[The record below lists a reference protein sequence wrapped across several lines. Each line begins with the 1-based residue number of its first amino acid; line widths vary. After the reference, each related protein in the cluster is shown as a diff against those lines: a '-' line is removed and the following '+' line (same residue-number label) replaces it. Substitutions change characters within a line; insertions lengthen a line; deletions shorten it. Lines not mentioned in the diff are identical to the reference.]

1 MDIQRKMEL
10 YKSMFYCNVRG
21 DRDPNYIK
29 ADSLRIELIAGGLN
43 WQQQDY
49 VMDKMQPN
57 EWREVST
64 ILSYRYKKS
73 NITNFQGLINAKRFI
88 IFLRQW

>member
-64 ILSYRYKKS
+64 ILPYRYLLK
-73 NITNFQGLINAKRFI
+73 L
-88 IFLRQW
+88 